1 MFILG
6 NAMCSP
12 MCSPNTGVNNLGGYS
27 KNSDQV
33 GQVTTSA
40 NSLKLYILAKNSNE
54 KASTDKLKRHKNVSW
69 RRINYLI

>member
-33 GQVTTSA
+33 GQITTSA
-40 NSLKLYILAKNSNE
+40 NYLKLYFFAKKSDE
-54 KASTDKLKRHKNVSW
+54 KASSDNLKRH
-69 RRINYLI
+69 

>member
-33 GQVTTSA
+33 GQITTSA
-40 NSLKLYILAKNSNE
+40 NSLKLSLFAKNSDE
-54 KASTDKLKRHKNVSW
+54 KASSDNLKRH
-69 RRINYLI
+69 